1 MVPPVLNETRCSP
14 FGGVGSFEGLAG
26 FREQKKQRNSYWHL
40 LSATAMP
47 PILGVSEISDL
58 WNGSDFHNG

>member
-47 PILGVSEISDL
+47 PILGVSEI
-58 WNGSDFHNG
+58 